1 VFVDSDD
8 LLMPRAIETL
18 CDGYDE
24 GGCDFVTASY
34 ENLSEDGRTVT
45 PIDGVRHHGAPWGR
59 LYSREVWRDLEFPE
73 GFWFEDTVQGFCI
86 DPRWRQK
93 YLDVPVYLYRNNS
106 GGITATLGGSKKGL
120 DTLWIVDELLDW
132 AGRLGIPFDQNMYD
146 RVIWQFGVMLWG
158 RTPALAEA
166 ERRAMFSH
174 ACDVLEECDP
184 DGKFRTTRGGRW
196 QDVERSLRERNYR
209 LWRIAVLGLV
219 G

>member
-1 VFVDSDD
+1 
-8 LLMPRAIETL
+8 MPRAIETL